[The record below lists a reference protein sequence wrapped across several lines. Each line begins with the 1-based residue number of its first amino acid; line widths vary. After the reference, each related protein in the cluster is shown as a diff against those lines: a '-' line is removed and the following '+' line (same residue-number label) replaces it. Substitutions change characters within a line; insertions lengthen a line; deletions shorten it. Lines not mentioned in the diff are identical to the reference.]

1 MTLALSEMRDRA
13 VASDPGLSRLWSAAS
28 ATFAMASGLAV
39 EFGFALVT
47 GANAMGTLIAMLLG
61 AVVAMMG
68 AMALGSGSAWAKTR
82 TAALFPVAFGI
93 GMLAGALVDGNTDLM
108 LAVFVAVMFA
118 AVFVRRFGVD
128 FFFYGFM
135 GWMGYFFAAFLHT
148 TVAMLPG
155 LLITVIVA
163 TVWVLL
169 LSVTVLRVNS
179 AKTLARVVRAFDAR
193 ARAVSRATSDLLSCT
208 DSRRFDRSRRRLHAR
223 LAGVTEAALMVEGW
237 SAESGAL
244 PAGTSPSRLRRK
256 LIDAQHALD
265 QLVTAAEAL
274 VGTDHARAAARVA
287 DRLARRDDRRA
298 AELARVLP
306 DEHFAVAVTELV
318 TIASG
323 SDDTTDDVLDEFE
336 PSISLAF
343 GALPGS
349 PAVAKDVPARGG
361 HWNPLARLDM
371 TTRQAIQVAVAGAL
385 AIVAGEA
392 LSPAR
397 YYWAVIAAF
406 VMFAGTATRTETFV
420 KGLNRIAGT
429 MFGLVASVLF
439 AEITAGSTA
448 GVLAV
453 IVGSM
458 FLGFYLLR
466 ISYLYMIFFVTVM
479 VGQLYSVL
487 NEFSTDLLVLRL
499 EETAIG
505 AAIGFLVALVV
516 TPLSTKDTV
525 RSARDAVL
533 TALAD
538 LLDAAADRRDLDAVS
553 RTLDT
558 KLWQLALV
566 ARPLTVPML
575 NGTVSPRTRHRLAL
589 YASLG
594 MHARALRRPD
604 PQLSPACR
612 SLADAVRQLIASP
625 VGAVQPAAEAPLA
638 AADASLFSPGVPS
651 SRPLIHLR
659 HVLRELSGLPLTGG
673 SVAGTT
679 RPHASLS
686 LLDSAGR
693 MVATTTADSHGR
705 YHVTG
710 LPPGPVTVVATA
722 YPPTAH
728 RISLRTGQVAR
739 LDVTLG
745 CARSRTDV
753 PVSPSM

>member
-1 MTLALSEMRDRA
+1 MGAWMTLALSEVRDRV

-39 EFGFALVT
+39 EFGFAQVT
-47 GANAMGTLIAMLLG
+47 GADAMGTLIAMLLG

-93 GMLAGALVDGNTDLM
+93 GMLAGALVDDNTDLM
-108 LAVFVAVMFA
+108 LVVFVAVMFA
-118 AVFVRRFGVD
+118 SVYVRRFGVD
-128 FFFYGFM
+128 YFFYGFM

-155 LLITVIVA
+155 LLVTVIVA

-169 LSVTVLRVNS
+169 LSVTVLKVNS

-193 ARAVSRATSDLLSCT
+193 ARAVFRATSDLLSDN
-208 DSRRFDRSRRRLHAR
+208 DSRRVDRLRRRLHAR

-237 SAESGAL
+237 SAEPGAL
-244 PAGTSPSRLRRK
+244 PEGASPSRLRRK

-274 VGTDHARAAARVA
+274 VGADQAPAAARVA
-287 DRLARRDDRRA
+287 DRLARRDDQRA
-298 AELARVLP
+298 ASLAQDLS
-306 DEHFAVAVTELV
+306 DEHFAVAVTEFV
-318 TIASG
+318 TLAAG
-323 SDDTTDDVLDEFE
+323 SDEDADDVLDEFE
-336 PSISLAF
+336 PSINLAF

-361 HWNPLARLDM
+361 QWNPLARLDM

-385 AIVAGEA
+385 AIIAGEA

-420 KGLNRIAGT
+420 KGLNRIGGT
-429 MFGLVASVLF
+429 LFGLVASVVF
-439 AEITAGSTA
+439 ADLTAGSTA

-466 ISYLYMIFFVTVM
+466 VSYLYMIFFVTVM

-487 NEFSTDLLVLRL
+487 HVFSTGLLLLRL
-499 EETAIG
+499 EETAVG
-505 AAIGFLVALVV
+505 AVIGFLVALVV
-516 TPLSTKDTV
+516 TPLSTKDTI

-538 LLDAAADRRDLDAVS
+538 LLDAAARRPEPAAHRGLDVVTERRDLDSLS
-553 RTLDT
+553 RALDT
-558 KLWQLALV
+558 RLWQLALV

-575 NGTVSPRTRHRLAL
+575 GGTISPRTRHRLAL

-604 PQLSPACR
+604 PQLAPACR
-612 SLADAVRQLIASP
+612 SLSDAVRQLIAAP

-638 AADASLFSPGVPS
+638 AADASLFTTGVPT

-659 HVLRELSGLPLTGG
+659 HVLRELSGLPLA
-673 SVAGTT
+673 V
-679 RPHASLS
+679 
-686 LLDSAGR
+686 
-693 MVATTTADSHGR
+693 
-705 YHVTG
+705 
-710 LPPGPVTVVATA
+710 
-722 YPPTAH
+722 
-728 RISLRTGQVAR
+728 
-739 LDVTLG
+739 
-745 CARSRTDV
+745 
-753 PVSPSM
+753 